1 MVYFSGQ
8 PTKASLSIKF
18 QQTNHYTEKC
28 TIGKCV
34 QYPTVRVILLPL
46 PRRQVPFRIWKLGG
60 RVRNQTRVNLSRMIL
75 EEIMVSSHNLLSSLI
90 DQASTC
96 VFYTSGPVLGNAGGR
111 GGGAQQRPKLTW
123 SFYLG
128 SLYSNREDRYWRVRN
143 ENRGTG
149 EWGEFDEQKRKR
161 ILKIWYTISLSF
173 LHLHSFHHWGERR
186 WGTETNN

>member
-111 GGGAQQRPKLTW
+111 GGVHNKDQNWHGLSTLGAYILTGKTDIEG
-123 SFYLG
+123 LEMRIGVQG
-128 SLYSNREDRYWRVRN
+128 S
-143 ENRGTG
+143 G
-149 EWGEFDEQKRKR
+149 ESLMSRKG
-161 ILKIWYTISLSF
+161 KEY
-173 LHLHSFHHWGERR
+173 
-186 WGTETNN
+186 